1 MLRFVVGFAAG
12 WIAKKWLDEE
22 IDKKQVFC
30 SDYGYTDAIKDKF
43 ENIKEKFSSGNLKS
57 ESKGAES

>member
-12 WIAKKWLDEE
+12 WIAKKWLGGG
-22 IDKKQVFC
+22 IDKNQVFC
-30 SDYGYTDAIKDKF
+30 SDYGYTDAIKDKL

>member
-22 IDKKQVFC
+22 IDKNRVFC
-30 SDYGYTDAIKDKF
+30 SDYGYTDALRDKYEGIKR
-43 ENIKEKFSSGNLKS
+43 KFSSLDL
-57 ESKGAES
+57 ESPTKRDKE

>member
-30 SDYGYTDAIKDKF
+30 SDYGYTDEIKDKL

-57 ESKGAES
+57 